1 MKNKSWEHPMGKR
14 DKLLVF
20 DAIMRLGKPKV
31 NEIKK
36 WLDSNSKEPL
46 DKDPVSVID
55 YYGTRY
61 GELDDKIITDVKK
74 PTNILPHNDFKAY
87 PKTMSRQTIHF
98 HCKELTHD
106 GHIEY
111 GDGRYWVPDRVKQE
125 IRYFGTWFGE
135 VAVSRL
141 FTESVKDMTEFV
153 NRVGAYFVY
162 IFIEAMAPFSNKKL
176 KANDKD
182 MLAMDWVESA
192 IPLRTLFWKFV
203 QHFKGLEVVKGGHAS
218 RPTYELED
226 TSKLESTVKKLYPE
240 IYNSLLETKEY
251 MGIDRNKRSLSR
263 QRPSK
268 V

>member
-1 MKNKSWEHPMGKR
+1 MIWRVHHVCYPVLSR
-14 DKLLVF
+14 D
-20 DAIMRLGKPKV
+20 
-31 NEIKK
+31 
-36 WLDSNSKEPL
+36 
-46 DKDPVSVID
+46 
-55 YYGTRY
+55 
-61 GELDDKIITDVKK
+61 
-74 PTNILPHNDFKAY
+74 DFKAY

-251 MGIDRNKRSLSR
+251 MGIDRNKRITQSSASFEGLTFNH
-263 QRPSK
+263 PSK
-268 V
+268 ELPIVCHYLLQHFVFSYSQLFK